1 MARLKETGSTDN
13 RKRSGRPKI
22 SSSREDRHLVHL
34 SLQDRRL
41 TSPQLKR
48 QWEDTCGI
56 VCSSR
61 TVRKRLDNVGLH
73 GRVAKKKPLLTER
86 HKRIRLNWAK
96 ERKNWSLAEWNK
108 IIWSDES
115 KFNLFG
121 SHYVRR
127 RVGEEY
133 LPECVQQTVKFG
145 GGSVMVWGCISC
157 DGIGTL
163 AKVDGRM
170 KGVDYIVLS
179 ANLLPYMQSM
189 GPEFIFM
196 DDNAPCHRARA
207 VLQWMSNN
215 SLRRMWPPQSPD
227 LNPIEHVWDI
237 LADKLEQYKPKNLK
251 ELEFHFYKCKI

>member
-170 KGVDYIVLS
+170 KGVDYIVLF

-196 DDNAPCHRARA
+196 DEGQNSYLWMTMPHVTGLVPYYSGCPTIVLDVWRCGHHR
-207 VLQWMSNN
+207 VPISTLLNMSG
-215 SLRRMWPPQSPD
+215 
-227 LNPIEHVWDI
+227 I
-237 LADKLEQYKPKNLK
+237 
-251 ELEFHFYKCKI
+251 F